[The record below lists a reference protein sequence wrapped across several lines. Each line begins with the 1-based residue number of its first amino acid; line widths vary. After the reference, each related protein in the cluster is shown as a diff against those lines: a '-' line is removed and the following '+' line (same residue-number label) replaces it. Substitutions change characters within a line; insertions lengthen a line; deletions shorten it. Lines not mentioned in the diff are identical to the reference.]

1 MLQCSS
7 PLVAPLVPSPLSPQY
22 CCYLNTK
29 SATTSFVKITN
40 DAAVTPLLAQSAD
53 FSVDMNNNVDHLYR
67 LRLEIVGSE
76 ITCGMD
82 DGESANALIAEVTA
96 TDSTYAS
103 GGVAIVL
110 PDSRSGHHFQALDIE
125 AAVAEPTLQP
135 VIPPTPLPVPSP
147 SMAPTSTFAPT
158 FSLQPTAALVSAPL
172 TFCGSSVPSVLRV
185 TQGTADFGQTNGDET
200 CLATPLTG
208 NPANRIE
215 TLGVDVAGATWLDPH
230 VSLTFFQ
237 ERYSRDVKVCGR
249 TLTASTDAT
258 LDGMLDT
265 NLGVSMKKR
274 GGE

>member
-1 MLQCSS
+1 M
-7 PLVAPLVPSPLSPQY
+7 
-22 CCYLNTK
+22 
-29 SATTSFVKITN
+29 
-40 DAAVTPLLAQSAD
+40 
-53 FSVDMNNNVDHLYR
+53 
-67 LRLEIVGSE
+67 
-76 ITCGMD
+76 
-82 DGESANALIAEVTA
+82 
-96 TDSTYAS
+96 
-103 GGVAIVL
+103 
-110 PDSRSGHHFQALDIE
+110 
-125 AAVAEPTLQP
+125 
-135 VIPPTPLPVPSP
+135 
-147 SMAPTSTFAPT
+147 
-158 FSLQPTAALVSAPL
+158 
-172 TFCGSSVPSVLRV
+172 LRV